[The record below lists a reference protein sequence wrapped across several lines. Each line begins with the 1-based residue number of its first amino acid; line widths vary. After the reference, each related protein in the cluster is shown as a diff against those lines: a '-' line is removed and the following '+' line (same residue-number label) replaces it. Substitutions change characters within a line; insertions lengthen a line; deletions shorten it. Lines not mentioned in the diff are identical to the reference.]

1 MPSNSV
7 AIITLEQ
14 WLNVAASILTK
25 SQAWQPISGDAVSAR
40 REAGSVL
47 LAAIGKTHAWLLAW
61 PDAALSPDELTR
73 ADAWLARR
81 AAGEPLAY
89 LRGEQE
95 FWSLS
100 LAVAP
105 GILVPRADTECLVE
119 QALLRIATTGAVRVL
134 DLGTGSG
141 AIALA
146 IAHERRQAQVFAAD
160 RSALA
165 VTVAQANAERLGLL
179 LSCRE
184 SDWFTAF
191 SGEHFDV
198 IVSNPPYIAED
209 DPHLAALRFEPLQ
222 ALAAADAGLADLRDI
237 IAQAPKYLSV
247 NGHLLCEHGH
257 EQAAAVRELLQQAGF
272 VDVSSTRDLGG
283 NERVTG
289 GRWAGALDN
298 A

>member
-1 MPSNSV
+1 MPSNSAV
-7 AIITLEQ
+7 TKTLEQ
-14 WLNVAASILTK
+14 WLQAATSILAQ
-25 SQAWQPISGDAVSAR
+25 SLAWQPVSGDAVNAR
-40 REAGSVL
+40 REASLVL
-47 LAAIGKTHAWLLAW
+47 LAAIGKTHAWLLTW
-61 PDAALSPDELTR
+61 PDTVLTTNELTR
-73 ADAWLARR
+73 ADAWLVRR
-81 AAGEPLAY
+81 ATGEPLAY

-100 LAVAP
+100 LQVAP

-146 IAHERRQAQVFAAD
+146 IAYERLQAQVFAAD

-165 VTVAQANAERLGLL
+165 VSVAQANAARLGLTL
-179 LSCRE
+179 NCRE
-184 SDWFTAF
+184 SDWFSAF
-191 SGEHFDV
+191 TGEHFDV
-198 IVSNPPYIAED
+198 IVSNPPYIAEN
-209 DPHLAALRFEPLQ
+209 DPHLAALKFEPLQ

-237 IAQAPKYLSV
+237 IRRAPKHLSS
-247 NGHLLCEHGH
+247 NGHLLLEHGH
-257 EQAAAVRELLQQAGF
+257 DQAGAVRELLQQAGF
-272 VDVSSTRDLGG
+272 VDVCSARDLGG

-289 GRWAGALDN
+289 GRWMGALDD